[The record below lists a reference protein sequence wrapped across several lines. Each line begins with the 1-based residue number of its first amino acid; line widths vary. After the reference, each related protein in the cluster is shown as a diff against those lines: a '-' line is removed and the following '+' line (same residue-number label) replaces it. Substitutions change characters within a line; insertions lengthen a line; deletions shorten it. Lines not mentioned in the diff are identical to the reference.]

1 MLKNELGDV
10 QTLKDFRSSAGRLT
24 RDDQKAI
31 VEMAILFLE
40 QAYVHLPLKVAMHAV
55 NPIGRLRMLQ
65 NYLEGAGSNII
76 NDELIFHE
84 EMLDI
89 FNSLRDLHTN
99 YSLPSPYS
107 ECYAFLPFNCTI
119 VCKGNSRDYKQRNS

>member
-1 MLKNELGDV
+1 MLSDELGDV

-55 NPIGRLRMLQ
+55 NPDRKIKNFAESSRR
-65 NYLEGAGSNII
+65 S
-76 NDELIFHE
+76 
-84 EMLDI
+84 LDQI
-89 FNSLRDLHTN
+89 QSTKN
-99 YSLPSPYS
+99 
-107 ECYAFLPFNCTI
+107 
-119 VCKGNSRDYKQRNS
+119 